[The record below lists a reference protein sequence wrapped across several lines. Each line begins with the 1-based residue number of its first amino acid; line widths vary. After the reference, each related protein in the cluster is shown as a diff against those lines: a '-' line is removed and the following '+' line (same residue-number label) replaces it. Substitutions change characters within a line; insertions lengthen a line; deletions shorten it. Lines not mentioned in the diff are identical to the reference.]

1 MGTRLQVVFDATD
14 PHVLVRFWAAAVRYD
29 LEDHSPVVAQ
39 LLTGGQIMDGDVVDV
54 EGRQVFR
61 DLAACSDPEGT
72 GPRLLFQ
79 RVPEGKTAKN
89 RVHLDLQVGAA
100 QQCIAHSI
108 LPAGFMLGQHDGQL
122 DHVLSLQLAGRHAV
136 QHIGFGGYRRGG

>member
-39 LLTGGQIMDGDVVDV
+39 LLTGGQIMDEDVVDV

-61 DLAACSDPEGT
+61 DLAACSDPEGN

-89 RVHLDLQVGAA
+89 RVHLDLQVGAEA
-100 QQCIAHSI
+100 APAEVERLIA
-108 LPAGFMLGQHDGQL
+108 LGAIVAWTTTD
-122 DHVLSLQLAGRHAV
+122 
-136 QHIGFGGYRRGG
+136 RGPTTTTMQDPEGNELGVS

>member
-1 MGTRLQVVFDATD
+1 MGTRLQVVFDAAD
-14 PHVLVRFWAAAVRYD
+14 PHALVRFWAAAVRYD

-39 LLTGGQIMDGDVVDV
+39 LLTGGQIMDEDVVDV

-61 DLAACSDPEGT
+61 DLAACSDPEGN

-89 RVHLDLQVGAA
+89 RVHLDLQVGAEA
-100 QQCIAHSI
+100 APAEVERLIA
-108 LPAGFMLGQHDGQL
+108 LGAIVAWTTTD
-122 DHVLSLQLAGRHAV
+122 
-136 QHIGFGGYRRGG
+136 RGPTTTTMQDPEGNELCVS

>member
-1 MGTRLQVVFDATD
+1 MGTRLQVVFDTAD
-14 PHVLVRFWAAAVRYD
+14 PHAQVRFWAAAVRYE

-39 LLTGGQIMDGDVVDV
+39 LLAGGRITAEDVTEV

-79 RVPEGKTAKN
+79 RVPEAKNAKN
-89 RVHLDLQVGAA
+89 RVHLDLQVGAEA
-100 QQCIAHSI
+100 AAAEVERLIA
-108 LPAGFMLGQHDGQL
+108 LGATVAWTIADRGPTTTTMHDPEGNEL
-122 DHVLSLQLAGRHAV
+122 CVS
-136 QHIGFGGYRRGG
+136 

>member
-1 MGTRLQVVFDATD
+1 MGTRLQVVFDAAD
-14 PHVLVRFWAAAVRYD
+14 PHALVRFWAAAVRYD

-89 RVHLDLQVGAA
+89 RVHLDLRADDLAAEIARLQELGAVVGEV
-100 QQCIAHSI
+100 QSSE
-108 LPAGFMLGQHDGQL
+108 
-122 DHVLSLQLAGRHAV
+122 HVVLLQDPEGNEFCVLR
-136 QHIGFGGYRRGG
+136 

>member
-1 MGTRLQVVFDATD
+1 MGTRLQVVFDAAD
-14 PHVLVRFWAAAVRYD
+14 PHALVRFWAAAVRYD

-39 LLTGGQIMDGDVVDV
+39 LLTGGQIMGEDVVDV

-61 DLAACSDPEGT
+61 DLAACSDPEGN

-89 RVHLDLQVGAA
+89 RVHLDLQVGAEA
-100 QQCIAHSI
+100 APAEVERLIA
-108 LPAGFMLGQHDGQL
+108 LGAIVAWTTTD
-122 DHVLSLQLAGRHAV
+122 
-136 QHIGFGGYRRGG
+136 RGPTTTTMQDPEGNELCVS

>member
-1 MGTRLQVVFDATD
+1 MGTRLQVVFDAAD
-14 PHVLVRFWAAAVRYD
+14 PHALVRFWAAAVRYD

-39 LLTGGQIMDGDVVDV
+39 LLTGGQIMDEDVVDV

-89 RVHLDLQVGAA
+89 RVHLDLQVGAEA
-100 QQCIAHSI
+100 APAEVERLIA
-108 LPAGFMLGQHDGQL
+108 LGAIVAWTTAD
-122 DHVLSLQLAGRHAV
+122 
-136 QHIGFGGYRRGG
+136 RGPTTTTMQDPEGNELCVS

>member
-1 MGTRLQVVFDATD
+1 MGTRLQVVFDAAD
-14 PHVLVRFWAAAVRYD
+14 PHALVRFWAAAVRYD

-39 LLTGGQIMDGDVVDV
+39 LLTGGQIMDEDVVDV

-89 RVHLDLQVGAA
+89 RVHLDLQVGAEA
-100 QQCIAHSI
+100 APAEVERLIA
-108 LPAGFMLGQHDGQL
+108 LGAIVAWTTTD
-122 DHVLSLQLAGRHAV
+122 
-136 QHIGFGGYRRGG
+136 RGPTTTTMQDPEGNELCVS